1 MKTKKAFQLSL
12 NMLIHSRLRSYL
24 TIIGIVIGIAAVVSI
39 VSVSQGAQQQLQESL
54 GNLGGDV
61 LTISPGASRAM
72 GSGGGFQIRGGGGDF
87 GSSSSSSEQKNL
99 TAKDVIVLKGIQ
111 NIDFVMGMVSGRAD
125 VTYLSK
131 SSTVNIE
138 GVDAE
143 VWKDFIT
150 TGLSSGRYLMQGDSN
165 SVVVGYRVANSVF
178 DGMQINRQITI
189 EGKIFKIVG
198 VLEQSGS
205 VDSNIYMPI
214 LMAREVIDNV
224 GDEKFN
230 SISVKIKDVDLTN
243 ETVAE
248 ITQKLMLSRG
258 ILQTKN
264 IDFSVSNPAEIQATV
279 SSSLNSIAL
288 FLAAIA
294 AISLIVGAV
303 GIANTM
309 FTSVMEKTREIGIL
323 KAIGAQNKDILV
335 IFLFS
340 SGLLGLIGGIGGIV
354 LGVFGAG
361 LIGSLASG
369 SFGRLSFSST
379 YFSPT
384 LIIGVFL
391 LSIFIGM
398 IAGAIPAYRASRLKP
413 VDALMRYE

>member
-1 MKTKKAFQLSL
+1 MKTRKAFQLSL
-12 NMLIHSRLRSYL
+12 NMLIHSKLRSYL

-54 GNLGGDV
+54 GNLGADV
-61 LTISPGASRAM
+61 LTISPGASRAI
-72 GSGGGFQIRGGGGDF
+72 GSGGGFRIRIDGGDF
-87 GSSSSSSEQKNL
+87 GGSSSSEQKNL
-99 TAKDVIVLKGIQ
+99 TTKDVIVLKGVS
-111 NIDFVMGMVSGRAD
+111 NIEFVMGTVSGRAD

-131 SSTVNIE
+131 SSTVNVE
-138 GVDAE
+138 GVNAE

-150 TGLSSGRYLMQGDSN
+150 TGLSSGRYLIQGDSN

-214 LMAREVIDNV
+214 LMARDVIDNI
-224 GDEKFN
+224 GDEKFS

-243 ETVAE
+243 ETVTE

-264 IDFSVSNPAEIQATV
+264 VDFSVSNPAEIQATV
-279 SSSLNSIAL
+279 SSSLNSISL

-340 SGLLGLIGGIGGIV
+340 SGLLGLIGGIGGII

-361 LIGSLASG
+361 IIGSLASG

-384 LIIGVFL
+384 LIIAAFL

>member
-1 MKTKKAFQLSL
+1 
-12 NMLIHSRLRSYL
+12 
-24 TIIGIVIGIAAVVSI
+24 
-39 VSVSQGAQQQLQESL
+39 
-54 GNLGGDV
+54 
-61 LTISPGASRAM
+61 
-72 GSGGGFQIRGGGGDF
+72 
-87 GSSSSSSEQKNL
+87 
-99 TAKDVIVLKGIQ
+99 
-111 NIDFVMGMVSGRAD
+111 
-125 VTYLSK
+125 
-131 SSTVNIE
+131 
-138 GVDAE
+138 
-143 VWKDFIT
+143 
-150 TGLSSGRYLMQGDSN
+150 
-165 SVVVGYRVANSVF
+165 
-178 DGMQINRQITI
+178 
-189 EGKIFKIVG
+189 
-198 VLEQSGS
+198 
-205 VDSNIYMPI
+205 
-214 LMAREVIDNV
+214 
-224 GDEKFN
+224 
-230 SISVKIKDVDLTN
+230 
-243 ETVAE
+243 
-248 ITQKLMLSRG
+248 LMLSRG